1 MIVPPRAAVVSGDI
15 VSRVTLPVMLMFV
28 GYRLKRMPLSRFGFV
43 LTGTALRMGGGFAA
57 GIGAVYLLGLSGVP
71 AGVCVMTSLMPA
83 AVNSYILAERFEA
96 DAELAAAAV
105 FLGTLLSIFLIPVAV
120 YVLSF
125 IP

>member
-1 MIVPPRAAVVSGDI
+1 
-15 VSRVTLPVMLMFV
+15 
-28 GYRLKRMPLSRFGFV
+28 
-43 LTGTALRMGGGFAA
+43 
-57 GIGAVYLLGLSGVP
+57 
-71 AGVCVMTSLMPA
+71 MTSLMPA